1 MKINWNTLD
10 SLYILCALIRKS
22 IHTAETTCIYR
33 LFCTRQTYFLVWS
46 KALLQNF
53 SFIHGK
59 KNWSRL
65 NQYYLSRLVCWSRNC
80 NTREL
85 KLCTQN
91 IKYGNTQL
99 KTISLNDAERQT
111 CQFGLSIEMDN
122 TTAQRL
128 YTMCMCTEHYSR
140 NNTELSTCLVSWQD
154 LRQHSE
160 TVGTHRLF

>member
-53 SFIHGK
+53 SFTHEAVWINTITG
-59 KNWSRL
+59 WSEL
-65 NQYYLSRLVCWSRNC
+65 FWAGNC

-85 KLCTQN
+85 KLCTQS